1 MCVREM
7 LLTGILKVQLHEA
20 ENIYDRQAQLD
31 KAEVEMRRRRT
42 VWNFLRR
49 LLSTYFSKDDEAISI
64 PSYYLLLV
72 YPNRLFHG

>member
-49 LLSTYFSKDDEAISI
+49 LLSTFFYEDDEAISI
-64 PSYYLLLV
+64 SNTYIK
-72 YPNRLFHG
+72 